1 MYPTFWASFVDVT
14 NKIYFFDWF
23 TTPNVLWVELQDID
37 WESLPGP
44 LVVQPQ
50 DLDLVGN
57 ILCDFKTV
65 DGEDP
70 NLKGC
75 GPEEAPP
82 PVETLEAEGSSGNGR
97 MLGAAAAGVI
107 GAVLG
112 KLV

>member
-1 MYPTFWASFVDVT
+1 MDVT

-57 ILCDFKTV
+57 ILCDFKTI

-70 NLKGC
+70 NLEGC
-75 GPEEAPP
+75 GAEEAPP
-82 PVETLEAEGSSGNGR
+82 ADGAPVTLEDEGSSGNGR